1 MVEMTIDTTGYKVR
15 LGEFEEWGLNL
26 KGLIWSFPCLTREGQ
41 VIINKYSVSENDL
54 AIALECSKNRL
65 HNSVVREGRHYFK
78 QKPLIMEDLIF
89 NNFEQYYE
97 RLVYKNV
104 VYNPLDSYT
113 SSGVLK
119 DLAYRRP
126 YINKARQIYA
136 EHFKSFSSRFGLQ
149 GIIK

>member
-1 MVEMTIDTTGYKVR
+1 MVEMTVCTTGYKVR

-26 KGLIWSFPCLTREGQ
+26 KGLIWSYPCLTREGQ
-41 VIINKYSVSENDL
+41 VIRNRYSVSESDL

-65 HNSVVREGRHYFK
+65 HKSVVRSGNFK
-78 QKPLIMEDLIF
+78 EKPLIMTDLVFSGFED
-89 NNFEQYYE
+89 YYYRCE
-97 RLVYKNV
+97 YKNT
-104 VYNPLDSYT
+104 VYNPLHLYSYN
-113 SSGVLK
+113 VLK